1 MRKYKSVWLEIKED
15 LKFLKQKYN
24 VNYARVIIANR
35 GFHSLLFYRSAN
47 YLWRLRIPLIPLI
60 LTRIIQVLYGIDT
73 IEQLLREES

>member
-47 YLWRLRIPLIPLI
+47 YL
-60 LTRIIQVLYGIDT
+60 
-73 IEQLLREES
+73 